1 MSVDLRCHGCNE
13 SATRLATLRA
23 NPKVTRLTC
32 EAGVATFDAD
42 LWAVRK
48 LSYAD
53 WGVPKPVRQ
62 RRAVTA

>member
-1 MSVDLRCHGCNE
+1 MSADLRCFGCGE
-13 SATRLATLRA
+13 SATRLATFKA

-32 EAGVATFDAD
+32 EAGRTTFDAD

-48 LSYAD
+48 LSYVD

-62 RRAVTA
+62 RKAVTA